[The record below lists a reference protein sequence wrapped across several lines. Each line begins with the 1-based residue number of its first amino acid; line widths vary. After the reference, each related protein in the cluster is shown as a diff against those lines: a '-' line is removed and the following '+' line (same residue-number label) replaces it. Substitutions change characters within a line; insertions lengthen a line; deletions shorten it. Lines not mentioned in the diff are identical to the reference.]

1 MKLTLGDRSKAQNK
15 VCIGGFSCLRSMVAL
30 ALTGVRAALAQQLMP
45 HLQQVHP
52 RQQLDHMRASNGSNP
67 REQNIDPAISGPRMM
82 RTSPGDSGGDDNGAG
97 SDGRK
102 TGKRELSTSKR
113 AAQNIS
119 FPSPSRSYAFG
130 VEGDQLVTS
139 EETCACEAVL

>member
-1 MKLTLGDRSKAQNK
+1 M
-15 VCIGGFSCLRSMVAL
+15 
-30 ALTGVRAALAQQLMP
+30 AALAQQLMP

-52 RQQLDHMRASNGSNP
+52 QQHLDHHMRASNGSSP
-67 REQNIDPAISGPRMM
+67 RDQHIDPAISGPGMV
-82 RTSPGDSGGDDNGAG
+82 RTSPGESGGDDNGAG

-119 FPSPSRSYAFG
+119 TPLPSSSQASKSRKRSFR
-130 VEGDQLVTS
+130 GD
-139 EETCACEAVL
+139 EEIIGFQVDSL

>member
-1 MKLTLGDRSKAQNK
+1 M
-15 VCIGGFSCLRSMVAL
+15 
-30 ALTGVRAALAQQLMP
+30 AALAQQLMP

-52 RQQLDHMRASNGSNP
+52 QQHLDHMRASNGSSP
-67 REQNIDPAISGPRMM
+67 RDQHIDPAIAGPGMM
-82 RTSPGDSGGDDNGAG
+82 RTSPGESGGDDNGAG

-119 FPSPSRSYAFG
+119 TLFRKALMLHKVDNVHF
-130 VEGDQLVTS
+130 
-139 EETCACEAVL
+139 EAMKR

>member
-1 MKLTLGDRSKAQNK
+1 
-15 VCIGGFSCLRSMVAL
+15 
-30 ALTGVRAALAQQLMP
+30 MP

-52 RQQLDHMRASNGSNP
+52 QQHLDHMRASNGSSP
-67 REQNIDPAISGPRMM
+67 RDQHIDPAISGPGML
-82 RTSPGDSGGDDNGAG
+82 RTSPGESGGDDNGAG

-119 FPSPSRSYAFG
+119 TPFP
-130 VEGDQLVTS
+130 
-139 EETCACEAVL
+139 